1 MPILTIPNIKKV
13 NHMNYQVTL
22 EEGIIKCKRNLS
34 DQSIVI
40 LKLSTFAASIFHLSC
55 CNFLNQ
61 IKFET
66 NKMNQ
71 KIFFLSLIS
80 IILLGLGSCQ
90 KQEETPL
97 PILGIPKISDD
108 GDTIHHTIPEFNF
121 IDQDSNLVTK
131 ESFNNKI
138 YVADFFFTSCP
149 SICPTMT
156 RQMKRIYENFE
167 NEDRLMFI
175 SHSIDTRYDTVPVL
189 KAYADKLN
197 IDDRKWRFVTGEKSE
212 IMGIANDYFNVAYED
227 PDAPGGYDHS
237 GKFILVD
244 TEGHIRSFCQGTDPE
259 EVTEFIKDIQ
269 KLLKETGEKGIS

>member
-1 MPILTIPNIKKV
+1 MNRKNLTN
-13 NHMNYQVTL
+13 
-22 EEGIIKCKRNLS
+22 S
-34 DQSIVI
+34 
-40 LKLSTFAASIFHLSC
+40 
-55 CNFLNQ
+55 
-61 IKFET
+61 
-66 NKMNQ
+66 KMN
-71 KIFFLSLIS
+71 KNLFSLSLIC
-80 IILLGLGSCQ
+80 LLLFGISSCQ
-90 KQEETPL
+90 SPEDTPL
-97 PILGIPKISDD
+97 PILGIPDISDE
-108 GDTIHHTIPEFNF
+108 GDTIHHTIPEFTF

-131 ESFNNKI
+131 ESFKDKI

-189 KAYADKLN
+189 KAYAEKLH

-244 TEGHIRSFCQGTDPE
+244 TEGHIRAFCQGTDPE
-259 EVTEFIKDIQ
+259 EVAAFMKDIQ
-269 KLLKETGEKGIS
+269 KLLKEISEKSTS